1 MYRRYTS
8 FSYYANEY
16 CCGKPVV
23 ESADFHKLLI
33 KAQGIMDMY
42 TFNRLKENA
51 EIVDEV
57 QNCCCELVECINTY
71 ENGISEK
78 PSGVSSEKIKNYSVT
93 YESTENMKQRF
104 DNEVANIVH
113 KWLGGTGLLYR
124 GC

>member
-1 MYRRYTS
+1 M
-8 FSYYANEY
+8 
-16 CCGKPVV
+16 V

-78 PSGVSSEKIKNYSVT
+78 PSGVSSEKINEFDELAKEATTFNGTMQALLEHPPIIV
-93 YESTENMKQRF
+93 ELQTE
-104 DNEVANIVH
+104 
-113 KWLGGTGLLYR
+113 Y
-124 GC
+124 